1 MKKLLFSFCFSIFGL
16 FTTLEVLSTEKY
28 TPYKDSEK
36 IEIRDLV
43 DLINKENNKTPEEI
57 LDDPYM
63 RKYINDFLGW
73 LKYIKDLDVPDKSS
87 DRTPEDLIKVFPDIP
102 TKAGLELIPCL
113 IRNNENKPFELIE
126 SSNKS
131 LSISPNWFAY
141 QCRGL
146 GKYISG
152 EYVSAIKDFN
162 RSLEMM
168 PKYYLNMAAETMNY
182 MSLSKYELKEY
193 KDAIA
198 DINGSIAISAI
209 IKQPKGRYFHNRG
222 LFLYAAS
229 DQEPNSKK
237 ARQKQASK
245 DFSKAIRLRSTV
257 LPNSYYLRAL
267 VDYELGVKT
276 DDLICDDI
284 SKAAELGLKSDIF
297 NDICK

>member
-1 MKKLLFSFCFSIFGL
+1 MKKLLISFCFSIFGL
-16 FTTLEVLSTEKY
+16 FNTSALLSTEKY
-28 TPYKDSEK
+28 IPYEDSEK
-36 IEIRDLV
+36 IDLRDFV
-43 DLINKENNKTPEEI
+43 DQINKEYEKTPEEI

-63 RKYINDFLGW
+63 VKYINDFLGW
-73 LKYIKDLDVPDKSS
+73 LKYINDLDIPEKSS

-113 IRNNENKPFELIE
+113 MRSNENNSNKLIE

-131 LSISPNWFAY
+131 LAISPNWFGY

-152 EYVSAIKDFN
+152 EYDSSIKDFN

-168 PKYYLNMAAETMNY
+168 PKYYLTMAAETMNY
-182 MSLSKYELKEY
+182 MSLAKYELKEY

-198 DINGSIAISAI
+198 DSNGAIAISAL
-209 IKQPKGRYFHNRG
+209 IKKPKGRYFHNRG

-229 DQEPNSKK
+229 DQEPKYK
-237 ARQKQASK
+237 IARKKQASK
-245 DFSKAIRLRSTV
+245 DFSRAIKLGSTV
-257 LPNSYYLRAL
+257 LPNTYYLRAL
-267 VDYELGVKT
+267 VDYEIGIR
-276 DDLICDDI
+276 DEFLICEDVY
-284 SKAAELGLKSDIF
+284 KANELGLKSDLF